1 MAKIG
6 GPFGNLDFLFFRRA
20 PIFEVD
26 FRGRQGGAKV
36 AYIKAFGRFLDFGI
50 ENRVRFWGVP
60 GKRFLVRFLALG
72 GMLSEKSMRS
82 QML

>member
-6 GPFGNLDFLFFRRA
+6 GLFGNFDFSIFSTC

-60 GKRFLVRFLALG
+60 GCGFLMAFFALDG
-72 GMLSEKSMRS
+72 AFRKKKQRSEML
-82 QML
+82 